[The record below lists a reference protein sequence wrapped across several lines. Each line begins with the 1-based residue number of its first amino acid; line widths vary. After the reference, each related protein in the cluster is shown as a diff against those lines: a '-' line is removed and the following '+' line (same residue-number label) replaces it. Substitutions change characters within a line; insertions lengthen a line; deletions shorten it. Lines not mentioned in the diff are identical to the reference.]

1 MCCVVSCSVDLLHL
15 RTVKDDKHN
24 QFANENN
31 LYRYLV
37 SAKQADGVHPTF
49 MRIAADLAGIVLTKS
64 ELEATAKVVT
74 AEIVNHPQH
83 DPNQAPLQLKKEK
96 SICSI
101 Q

>member
-1 MCCVVSCSVDLLHL
+1 MRLVAGHAIPLVVITTAVASAGWMRSV
-15 RTVKDDKHN
+15 RC
-24 QFANENN
+24 A
-31 LYRYLV
+31 
-37 SAKQADGVHPTF
+37 ADGVHPTF

-96 SICSI
+96 SVCSLM
-101 Q
+101 